1 MAAPSILMMSRT
13 APYFPSACSR
23 FGMRFNRMSVLTLWI
38 ALAVSIGAN
47 VSDSANATGQWV
59 ESYLLSIASQ

>member
-1 MAAPSILMMSRT
+1 
-13 APYFPSACSR
+13 
-23 FGMRFNRMSVLTLWI
+23 MRFNRMSVLTLWI

>member
-1 MAAPSILMMSRT
+1 MMSRT
-13 APYFPSACSR
+13 VPNFPSARYR

-38 ALAVSIGAN
+38 ALAVSIGTNAR
-47 VSDSANATGQWV
+47 DSTNATGQWV